1 LSDLQ
6 AAAFALNR
14 QVACRKIPS
23 MKRTAFILLLAGFL
37 PGSLLSS
44 QSGAPNKTLEFDHTA
59 VHVRDLQK
67 SAEFYEKVLGLERI
81 SDPFKDGR
89 HIWFR
94 IGAHHQ
100 LHVVSGATAVTE
112 QDILVHLAFRVASL
126 PEFTARLDK
135 MQVKYRNIKGDGK
148 VSVRADG
155 VRQIYLQDPDGYW
168 IEVNDNGF

>member
-1 LSDLQ
+1 
-6 AAAFALNR
+6 
-14 QVACRKIPS
+14 
-23 MKRTAFILLLAGFL
+23 MKSIAFILLLVGFL
-37 PGSLLSS
+37 PGSFLSS
-44 QSGAPNKTLEFDHTA
+44 QSGAPNKILEFDHTA
-59 VHVRDLQK
+59 VHARDLQK

-81 SDPFKDGR
+81 PDPFKDGR

-94 IGAHHQ
+94 VGAHNQ
-100 LHVVSGATAVTE
+100 LHVVGGAAAVPE

-126 PEFTARLDK
+126 SEFMARLDK

-155 VRQIYLQDPDGYW
+155 IRQIYLQDPDGYW

>member
-1 LSDLQ
+1 M
-6 AAAFALNR
+6 NR
-14 QVACRKIPS
+14 QAACRKIPS
-23 MKRTAFILLLAGFL
+23 MKRIAFISLLAALLL
-37 PGSLLSS
+37 GSLLFS
-44 QSGAPNKTLEFDHTA
+44 QSGAPNKAADKAPEFDHAA
-59 VHVRDLQK
+59 VHARDLQK

-81 SDPFKDGR
+81 PDPFKDGR

-94 IGAHHQ
+94 VGAHNQ
-100 LHVVSGATAVTE
+100 LHVVGGAAAVPE

-126 PEFTARLDK
+126 SEFMARLDK

-168 IEVNDNGF
+168 IEVNDNEF